1 MLKSSIIALN
11 KENLIYEG
19 VSYNYKDFLKEIKLL
34 KNRIIIILNEG
45 IYIKTIHLDSKNNN
59 LQSYIDSYI
68 EEDFGE
74 EEDYLM
80 DYKINKSK
88 EKLYVY
94 AIKGGRRITKL
105 CKGAKELTVIP
116 IQTIIMNKINKKY
129 ETKNYT
135 CFFSYDGVCYY
146 LKVRD
151 KFMESSSNITNIEEV
166 RKWIVNIELNEVI
179 YITKD
184 LECLLKEFNVIV
196 IGYGE
201 RLNEEIF
208 KK

>member
-1 MLKSSIIALN
+1 M
-11 KENLIYEG
+11 
-19 VSYNYKDFLKEIKLL
+19 
-34 KNRIIIILNEG
+34 
-45 IYIKTIHLDSKNNN
+45 
-59 LQSYIDSYI
+59 
-68 EEDFGE
+68 
-74 EEDYLM
+74 
-80 DYKINKSK
+80 
-88 EKLYVY
+88 
-94 AIKGGRRITKL
+94 
-105 CKGAKELTVIP
+105 
-116 IQTIIMNKINKKY
+116 
-129 ETKNYT
+129 
-135 CFFSYDGVCYY
+135 
-146 LKVRD
+146 KVRD